1 MGFRALGPYLTSG
14 SLESMPRPLSTREN
28 KRVSSPDADLD
39 AAQEEEHF
47 RPTGTLFLLAI
58 FVVLLVL
65 LWFSVYAILLSR
77 GVTT

>member
-1 MGFRALGPYLTSG
+1 MS
-14 SLESMPRPLSTREN
+14 N
-28 KRVSSPDADLD
+28 PDADLD
-39 AAQEEEHF
+39 AASTEEHF
-47 RPTGTLFLLAI
+47 KPSGTLFLLAI